1 MKQMLKGVSALSLSV
16 VMFGAMAAKPTS
28 DMDKFSYVVGLNLG
42 TNFASQGVAVN
53 PNMLLQGLQDGL
65 AGNTPLLTSQQQE
78 QIMTSYLQKQLAVV
92 KQKQQQESSM
102 NSVAGQKFLKANASN
117 DGVVTLAD
125 GLQYQILTEGN
136 GDKPSAD
143 DTVVVNYEGKLI
155 DGTVFDSSYKRG
167 KPATFAVNQVIP
179 GWTEVLQLMPVGS
192 TWMVYIPANLA
203 YGSTGIPNVI
213 PPGSVLIF
221 KVELISIK
229 N

>member
-1 MKQMLKGVSALSLSV
+1 
-16 VMFGAMAAKPTS
+16 MAATPTS

-42 TNFASQGVAVN
+42 TNFASQGVMVN
-53 PNMLLQGLQDGL
+53 PAMVMQGLQDGL
-65 AGNTPLLTSQQQE
+65 AGNTPLLTPQE
-78 QIMTSYLQKQLAVV
+78 QEKIMTSYLQKQLSLV

-102 NSVAGQKFLKANASN
+102 NSVAGVKFLKANASN

-136 GDKPSAD
+136 GQKPSAS
-143 DTVVVNYEGKLI
+143 DTVEVNYEGKLI

-203 YGSTGIPNVI
+203 YGATGIPNVI